1 MARDIVQIRIDHIGA
16 DGLGYGHSEGYRVG
30 VAGVV
35 VNDIVDVEIE
45 HKSPHQRAAWG
56 RVRRVEARGPEFVRP
71 ACHHAAPIRGR
82 CGGCPLMHIQL
93 GGQAYIKHHLVEE
106 ALKGIRGYQA
116 QPGLRVAPGAV
127 ADGHGYRNRSN
138 YIVFRPA
145 GGRIHLGSRQPRGEG
160 FAKMD
165 GCLVNAPVVE
175 EVAQRLTE
183 ILNERRIPIFPA
195 RSGLRYVTIRANQ
208 KGDVLVDLICAQK
221 DPGWMTSVVERLVD
235 HPAVKGIST
244 SVNRHDG
251 NSIRVNPTRHVWG
264 DDFIVENLDGIEL
277 RLMAD
282 TFFQLN
288 APVAQDMY
296 RQAAA
301 WVRDAKVIWDLYC
314 GVGGIGLTMARSQPE
329 AKLFGCE
336 FTENAVR
343 LARHNA
349 RDNHIDGH
357 YDVADLSKGVP
368 RGWTPPE
375 IVIVN
380 PPRRG
385 LDDRVQ
391 DLLRRVRPRQIV
403 YMSCSVESLKRDLE
417 LIAGYGYRISNHA
430 AWDMLPQTEHV
441 ETLVVMDR
449 METRP
454 TQERVPR
461 EQRERGPRG
470 ARSTAPAVP
479 AEVDPAAA
487 HRRRFAKKG

>member
-35 VNDIVDVEIE
+35 AKDIVDVEIE
-45 HKSPHQRAAWG
+45 HKSPHQRLAWG
-56 RVRRVEARGPEFVRP
+56 KVRKIEARGPDFVRP

-82 CGGCPLMHIQL
+82 CGGCPFMHIEADAQRR
-93 GGQAYIKHHLVEE
+93 IKHQLVEE
-106 ALKGIRGYQA
+106 ALKNIRGYQP
-116 QPGLRVAPGAV
+116 QPALKAAPNATED
-127 ADGHGYRNRSN
+127 ALGYRNRSN
-138 YIVFRPA
+138 YIVFRPP
-145 GGRIHLGSRQPRGEG
+145 GGKIHLGSRQPRGEG

-165 GCLVNAPVVE
+165 GCLVNTPVIEDVTR
-175 EVAQRLTE
+175 RLAE
-183 ILNERRIPIFPA
+183 ILNERSIPVFPA
-195 RSGLRYVTIRANQ
+195 RSGLRYVTIRSNQ

-221 DPGWMTSVVERLVD
+221 DPGWMNSVVERLVE
-235 HPAVKGIST
+235 HPAVKGITT

-251 NSIRVNPTRHVWG
+251 NVIRVNPTRHVWG
-264 DDFIVENLDGIEL
+264 EDFIVENLDGIEL

-288 APVAQDMY
+288 APVAEDMY
-296 RQAAA
+296 RHAAQ
-301 WVRDAKVIWDLYC
+301 WVRESKVIWDLYC
-314 GVGGIGLTMARSQPE
+314 GVGGIGLTMARSQPD

-336 FTENAVR
+336 FTESAVR
-343 LARHNA
+343 LARLNA
-349 RDNHIDGH
+349 KDNGIDAH

-375 IVIVN
+375 TVIVN

-385 LDDRVQ
+385 CDARVL

-403 YMSCSVESLKRDLE
+403 YMSCSVDSLQRDLE
-417 LIAGYGYRISNHA
+417 TISEFGYRLSNHA

-441 ETLVVMDR
+441 ETLVVLDR

-454 TQERVPR
+454 TQQRPR
-461 EQRERGPRG
+461 RDRRG
-470 ARSTAPAVP
+470 AEPEVP
-479 AEVDPAAA
+479 VEADPAAS
-487 HRRRFAKKG
+487 HRRRFAKKR